1 MARMLPELTEEQLRG
16 LKSAAEARFYE
27 ECRRQL
33 PADVLVIYSLNWIY
47 RNGRGWLV
55 EGEADFTIVVPQSG
69 VFAVEVKGGGVSFDA
84 AKGRWQSIDRNGVV
98 HDIKDPFRQANSE
111 RHALKDQ
118 LLGHGLWRR
127 WRGARV
133 TLGHAVMLP
142 DIHDAQPLLAPGR
155 QRPII
160 GVDTDIVALVPWLAR
175 LQAFWTQANE
185 DPLGAQGVQV
195 VEDVLCSSIEVRP
208 ALRAVLDAAEQAR
221 FRLTTNQAR
230 VLRILGNR
238 KRAVIAGGA
247 GTGKTLIAV
256 EKARQLAEIGM
267 SVLLLCYNRPLADA
281 LAAGV
286 TDQPR
291 ITVLSFH
298 QLCDRRIAEARQAA
312 GVDLLAEA
320 QAAFPGAGEKH
331 TFEVQMPFA
340 LARSNEVL
348 DTKYDA
354 LVVDEA
360 QDFSDDYWFSIEEL
374 LSDSEQGVLYIFIDE
389 NQALYRKHAKLPVPD
404 EPYRLLANC
413 RNTVPIHRAGYAFY
427 KGETI
432 DAPDLPGNAISRMLV
447 EDESQQ
453 AIAIGN
459 VVRDLLTGA
468 VVPEDIA
475 VLLAKRP
482 KARLYDLLRAQRL
495 PGGNSWA
502 VEAPGQ
508 SRAVLVDTVGR
519 FKGLE
524 AAVVILWVGDE
535 VIDEEQWEYLY
546 VGATRAKSLLYVV
559 GSAKAMG
566 VFVDSRVGA
575 KP

>member
-1 MARMLPELTEEQLRG
+1 MARMLPELTDEQLRR
-16 LKSAAEARFYE
+16 LKSPAEARFYE

-33 PADVLVIYSLNWIY
+33 PNDILVIYSVNWIY
-47 RNGRGWLV
+47 RNGRGWLL

-84 AKGRWQSIDRNGVV
+84 TTGQWQSIDRAGNA
-98 HDIKDPFRQANSE
+98 HDIKDPFRQASNE

-118 LLGHGLWRR
+118 LLGHPRWRQ
-127 WRGARV
+127 WRGARL

-142 DIHDAQPLLAPGR
+142 DIHDAKPLLSPDR
-155 QRPII
+155 QRAFI
-160 GVDTDIVALVPWLAR
+160 GIDTDIMALVPWFAQ

-185 DPLGAQGVQV
+185 DPLGAQGVKL
-195 VEDVLCSSIEVRP
+195 VEDILCSSVEVRP
-208 ALRAVLDAAEQAR
+208 ALRAILDVAEQAR
-221 FRLTTNQAR
+221 VQLTTNQAR
-230 VLRILGNR
+230 VLRILGGR

-256 EKARQLAEIGM
+256 EKARQLAETM
-267 SVLLLCYNRPLADA
+267 QSVLLLCYNRPLADA

-286 TDQPR
+286 AGQPR

-298 QLCDRRIAEARQAA
+298 QLCDRRIAEVRQVA

-320 QAAFPGAGEKH
+320 QDAFPGNDEKH
-331 TFEVQMPFA
+331 VFEVQMPFA
-340 LARSNEVL
+340 LARSNEAL

-360 QDFSDDYWFSIEEL
+360 QDFSDDYWFSVEEL
-374 LSDSEQGVLYIFIDE
+374 LSDPEEGVFYIFIDE
-389 NQALYRKHAKLPVPD
+389 NQALYRKHANLPVED

-427 KGETI
+427 KGEAI
-432 DAPDLPGNAISRMLV
+432 DDPDLPGDAVNRTVV
-447 EDESQQ
+447 EDEGRQ
-453 AIAIGN
+453 ALAIGN
-459 VVRDLLTGA
+459 IVRGLLADGVA
-468 VVPEDIA
+468 AEDIT

-482 KARLYDLLRAQRL
+482 KARLYGLLQAQRL
-495 PGGNSWA
+495 PIGNAWA
-502 VEAPGQ
+502 FEALSQ
-508 SRAVLVDTVGR
+508 RRSIFVDTVGR

-524 AAVVILWVGDE
+524 APVVILWVGDE
-535 VIDEEQWEYLY
+535 LIVEEQWEYLY

-559 GSAKAMG
+559 GSARAVAAFG
-566 VFVDSRVGA
+566 
-575 KP
+575 